1 MTKSAD
7 MIKTMDDGEM
17 VSVSRKV
24 AAPIDV
30 VWQMVSD
37 LSRMGDWSPENDG
50 GSWRGADPTWPGGPS
65 VGSVFRGDNHRGRR
79 TWKTKVTVIDS
90 DPPRRFAFRLKIGAL
105 GGCDWIYDI
114 EPTDAGC
121 CVTESWIDERTRAL
135 KFVGWLFTGV
145 SDRASHNRANMEAT
159 LEHLAMAAEGVSRID

>member
-24 AAPIDV
+24 AAPVDV
-30 VWQMVSD
+30 VW
-37 LSRMGDWSPENDG
+37 
-50 GSWRGADPTWPGGPS
+50 
-65 VGSVFRGDNHRGRR
+65 SVFRGDNHRGRR